1 MSLKGRGNG
10 NGQASGS
17 HITTIPDGGI
27 PGVIESVRS
36 GVMGKRQWKRWIEI
50 STILNPLEIIIDVM
64 HKHGLE
70 VVSGN
75 KPGFN
80 CYYHVLLTGTS
91 EQMKACD
98 NEWRERGF
106 VVHNRKPKGG
116 FEI

>member
-1 MSLKGRGNG
+1 MGTDRRQVHTLRLY
-10 NGQASGS
+10 A
-17 HITTIPDGGI
+17 DGGI

-75 KPGFN
+75 
-80 CYYHVLLTGTS
+80 
-91 EQMKACD
+91 
-98 NEWRERGF
+98 
-106 VVHNRKPKGG
+106 
-116 FEI
+116 